1 MGVWIEAQWG
11 NVPISFIDHCNGTVT
26 DLNSAFFHATLGQK
40 TWKGFFFPV
49 SMVKK
54 PFDEPS
60 LAEIKVEKH
69 REELQRNLA
78 LAQTML
84 CHNHDDSLSAY
95 LNEVI
100 NFLTLALSHEGTII
114 TVC

>member
-11 NVPISFIDHCNGTVT
+11 NIPISFIDHCNDTVIG
-26 DLNSAFFHATLGQK
+26 LNSALFHATSGQK
-40 TWKGFFFPV
+40 TWKGFFFPT
-49 SMVKK
+49 SMVRK

-60 LAEIKVEKH
+60 LAAIKVDEH
-69 REELQRNLA
+69 REELQRNLT

-84 CHNHDDSLSAY
+84 RHNHDDSLFAV

-100 NFLTLALSHEGTII
+100 NFLTLALSHVGAII
-114 TVC
+114 TVS